1 MLRDSDTDVSL
12 DKKTVRVSAV
22 FRSKY
27 GKDEREEDCHD
38 GEADESLN
46 ALLSA
51 DVTAARRAT

>member
-38 GEADESLN
+38 GETDESLN
-46 ALLSA
+46 ALLAA
-51 DVTAARRAT
+51 DVTAT